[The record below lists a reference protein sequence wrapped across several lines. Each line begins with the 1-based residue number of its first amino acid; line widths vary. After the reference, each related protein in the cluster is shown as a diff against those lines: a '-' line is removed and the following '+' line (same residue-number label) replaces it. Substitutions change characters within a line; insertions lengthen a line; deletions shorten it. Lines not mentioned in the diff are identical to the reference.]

1 MNVNAWF
8 CLVGFC
14 SCMSF
19 VIHTQCD
26 YCDIMAFSG
35 LSENEK
41 SADCNGKRKYTK
53 VLSELK
59 RNILVLVISGIV
71 GSRTSLFRV

>member
-8 CLVGFC
+8 CLVGFW

-41 SADCNGKRKYTK
+41 SVDCNGKRKYTK

-59 RNILVLVISGIV
+59 RNILVLVISGM
-71 GSRTSLFRV
+71 GD

>member
-1 MNVNAWF
+1 
-8 CLVGFC
+8 
-14 SCMSF
+14 MSF

-59 RNILVLVISGIV
+59 RNILVLVISGM
-71 GSRTSLFRV
+71 GD